1 MYDDS
6 MKIAELLKSWRHR
19 NEMTIEE
26 AAKHLELATDTYRR
40 IEKGSAMQGET
51 LAVILKW
58 LLS

>member
-1 MYDDS
+1 
-6 MKIAELLKSWRHR
+6 
-19 NEMTIEE
+19 MTIEE
-26 AAKHLELATDTYRR
+26 AAKHLGLATDTYRR